1 MLSQIV
7 FIALI
12 SYIIVQ
18 RVRVTRLSKQNMAK
32 VLAEGGKLH
41 SSNYVGFIK
50 IFQSSWMLC
59 MIGEVYLL
67 NRPFIPALAL
77 FSLITTFLAQKL
89 RYASIE
95 ALGDRW
101 IHKVVTVPQ
110 TPVIDNGIYQY
121 IRHPNWCAMITELAV
136 VPLFHT
142 AYLTSIVFSLLNAWL
157 LIQRIPA
164 EEEALSQDTNYQ
176 AVFAN
181 TPRFIP
187 SFKAIFSRKQQ
198 PLKS

>member
-1 MLSQIV
+1 M
-7 FIALI
+7 
-12 SYIIVQ
+12 
-18 RVRVTRLSKQNMAK
+18 
-32 VLAEGGKLH
+32 
-41 SSNYVGFIK
+41 
-50 IFQSSWMLC
+50 
-59 MIGEVYLL
+59 
-67 NRPFIPALAL
+67 
-77 FSLITTFLAQKL
+77 
-89 RYASIE
+89 
-95 ALGDRW
+95 
-101 IHKVVTVPQ
+101 
-110 TPVIDNGIYQY
+110 
-121 IRHPNWCAMITELAV
+121 

-187 SFKAIFSRKQQ
+187 SFSAIFSRKQQ